1 MPIPFYMDEHIPKA
15 ITLGL
20 RLRGIDVL
28 TAQEDGKEGKT
39 DPELLD
45 RACALHRVL
54 FTFDDDLLSEA
65 ADRQRAGKPFC
76 GVIYAHPLQVTIGKC
91 IDDLQ
96 LVSQAGELQDME
108 NRVEFLP
115 LRKA

>member
-1 MPIPFYMDEHIPKA
+1 MPVSFYMDEHIPKA

-28 TAQEDGKEGKT
+28 TAQEDGREGNS

-45 RACALHRVL
+45 RAGVLRRVL

-65 ADRQRAGKPFC
+65 ADRQRTGKLFC
-76 GVIYAHPLQVTIGKC
+76 GVLYAHPLRISIAKC
-91 IDDLQ
+91 ISDLH
-96 LVSQAGELQDME
+96 VIGQAGELQDME
-108 NRVEFLP
+108 NCVEFLP
-115 LRKA
+115 LKKS

>member
-1 MPIPFYMDEHIPKA
+1 VPVSFYMDEHIPKA

-28 TAQEDGKEGKT
+28 TAQEDGREGNS

-45 RACALHRVL
+45 RACVLRRVL

-65 ADRQRAGKPFC
+65 ADRQRADKPFC
-76 GVIYAHPLQVTIGKC
+76 GVLYAHPLRISIAKC
-91 IDDLQ
+91 ISDL
-96 LVSQAGELQDME
+96 SIIGQAGELRDME
-108 NRVEFLP
+108 NCAEFLP
-115 LRKA
+115 LKKP